1 MTLRSLA
8 LAAAVSLGLMAPAV
22 DAQQKVTLKFHTFVA
37 PQSNVYKGALVPWM
51 ERIEKE
57 SGGRIVFEK
66 YPSMQLGGTPLQ
78 LYDQARDGVVDV
90 VWTLAGNTPGRFPR
104 VEAFE
109 LPFMMTNAE
118 ATSKAYW
125 EFTQTCGAGEFKD
138 TQLLTVNVHGPG
150 MIHSRDKPVRTV
162 ADLKGMKVR
171 GPTRTITKLL
181 SAIGATPVGM
191 PLPQIPDALSKG
203 VVDAVVVPWE
213 IVTSIK
219 VDELAKSHTEF
230 DIRGGGLYTLAF
242 VTVMN
247 KAKYDALPADLR
259 KIIDANSGMEA
270 SGLVG
275 RDHQAGDPIGRKAA
289 EDRKNTIIT
298 VSGAELEGFRKAADL
313 VDDDWVKE
321 MNGKGLN
328 GQQLLDCAKGLIRK
342 HTR

>member
-1 MTLRSLA
+1 MKLTSLIGAA
-8 LAAAVSLGLMAPAV
+8 LVAWGLTTASAQ
-22 DAQQKVTLKFHTFVA
+22 AQQKVTLRFHTFLA
-37 PQSNVYKGALVPWM
+37 PQANVYKGALVPWM
-51 ERIEKE
+51 ERIEKD

-66 YPSMQLGGTPLQ
+66 YPAMQLGGTPLQ

-90 VWTLAGNTPGRFPR
+90 VWTLAGNSPGRFPR
-104 VEAFE
+104 VEVFE

-125 EFTQTCGAGEFKD
+125 EYTQTCAAGEFKD

-213 IVTSIK
+213 IVPSIK
-219 VDELAKSHTEF
+219 VDELTRFHTDF
-230 DIRGGGLYTLAF
+230 DIRGGGLYTVAF

-259 KIIDANSGMEA
+259 KIIDTHSGMEGSA
-270 SGLVG
+270 LVG
-275 RDHQAGDPIGRKAA
+275 RDHQAGDPLGRKAA
-289 EDRKNTIIT
+289 EDRKNNIIT
-298 VSGAELEGFRKAADL
+298 VTGADLEGFRKAADL
-313 VDDDWVKE
+313 VDDDWVRE

-328 GQQLLDCAKGLIRK
+328 GQQLLDCAKNLIRK